1 MKKQEKYGKIKFNTC
16 DLGKELKMKKKLLNR
31 FYLDKEKDI
40 IVNIY
45 QEKPD
50 EVIYVLE
57 TPNHNTGNLI
67 SNLAKLCH
75 IETIKNENDMKIIQ
89 GTIPAS
95 INGDN
100 EIVYI
105 LRLGGIKIA
114 NIFEDGKI
122 EIKAKIPAIA
132 KTLMSQTK
140 AYNLPIEKTIVKSYI
155 LKKSKFRTDLHTH
168 MNANLSP
175 DVLIALGIKH
185 QLKYPLYYIKK
196 LNLKMS
202 KEQQEK
208 IAKQRIEVEK
218 QFKDCNLTGKYLTR
232 KIDDNT
238 FINFADFI
246 LNNLEDAAYNIAK
259 IRISLAILKDGQA
272 VFTNLEKLYIYRYVF
287 CKGKQSEEK
296 IELEQ
301 EKINKI
307 PEQDIKN
314 MLTLMLKDTK
324 NKKLKNITLRQDKL
338 LWIAREY
345 QKQGIYYTEIADT
358 DLVKAN
364 GPAIQ
369 LIEELHE
376 IMPYIEEET
385 GVKIRF
391 LAAMRR
397 IPLTI
402 IKDQIIGGNYLR
414 ENLDVLK
421 TIAKSPYVVGSDF
434 IGEEI
439 NDIADLKPAIQELV
453 EYVGEVDNDFTIR
466 IHAGENDSLKD
477 NVAKSIQCVK
487 EALKPGQKMPKVR
500 LGHGLYTANLEKA
513 EGKKL
518 MQEMKE
524 TNVILEFQLT
534 SNVRLNNLS
543 NLAIHPLR
551 TYLQNGIRCVQGT
564 DGCGF
569 YGVDTIDEQLALQ
582 NLLGLTD
589 DDFSK
594 MRQVEDE
601 ILKQGEEYFAK
612 KQKEFEKFLKGRTIK
627 EALAELEKENHEKSK
642 NNNVP
647 MRINN
652 NIEAESMLKEKISQL
667 PENKMPII
675 IAGGSFNKKGKSTQV
690 TEEGRKILE
699 ELIRNIDAQKAYF
712 VIGHKMEGYEK
723 EIIDISKKMNKNIE
737 IDAII
742 PKMISKEESH
752 KLQEEALDKVRISI
766 ESDEMGIYKSFN
778 YEIFERR
785 NSVVM
790 AFDGNWPVSNLVQEA
805 KNGKGKAKIYVNE
818 ETPILSDKAKTL
830 GGYVIPFNVRQNIVE
845 KILADNPEIMEENLK
860 EVL

>member
-1 MKKQEKYGKIKFNTC
+1 M
-16 DLGKELKMKKKLLNR
+16 LLNR

-40 IVNIY
+40 IINIY
-45 QEKPD
+45 RKKED
-50 EVIYVLE
+50 EIEYILE

-67 SNLAKLCH
+67 TNLAKICNV
-75 IETIKNENDMKIIQ
+75 ETIKNEKDMKIIK

-105 LRLGGIKIA
+105 FRLGGIKIA
-114 NIFEDGKI
+114 NIYENGKV
-122 EIKAKIPAIA
+122 EIKAKIPAIS

-140 AYNLPIEKTIVKSYI
+140 DYNLPMEKTIVKSYI

-202 KEQQEK
+202 EKQEREILERRK
-208 IAKQRIEVEK
+208 IVEE
-218 QFKDCNLTGKYLTR
+218 QFKDSKLEGKKLTR

-246 LNNLEDAAYNIAK
+246 LNNLENAAYNIAK

-272 VFTNLEKLYIYRYVF
+272 VFTNLEKVYIYRYVF
-287 CKGKQSEEK
+287 CKGIKSENKIKLDEK
-296 IELEQ
+296 TV
-301 EKINKI
+301 NKI
-307 PEQDIKN
+307 PEEDIKRI
-314 MLTLMLKDTK
+314 LKRMLKDDE
-324 NKKLKNITLRQDKL
+324 NEKLKNISLRQEKL

-345 QKQGIYYTEIADT
+345 QKQSIDYVEITDT
-358 DLVKAN
+358 DLVKSN
-364 GPAIQ
+364 GPAIKM
-369 LIEELHE
+369 IEEVHQ
-376 IMPYIEEET
+376 IMPYIEKET
-385 GVKIRF
+385 GVRIRF
-391 LAAMRR
+391 LAGMRR

-439 NDIADLKPAIQELV
+439 NDISDLKPAISELV
-453 EYVGEVDNDFTIR
+453 SYVGEVDRDFTIR
-466 IHAGENDSLKD
+466 IHAGENDSLRE
-477 NVAKSIQCVK
+477 NVSKSIQCVK
-487 EALKPGQKMPKVR
+487 ESLKPGQKMPKIR
-500 LGHGLYTANLEKA
+500 LGHGLYTEDLTSEK
-513 EGKKL
+513 GKELIKTL
-518 MQEMKE
+518 KE
-524 TNVILEFQLT
+524 ENVILEFQLT

-543 NLAIHPLR
+543 NLEKHPLK
-551 TYLQNGIRCVQGT
+551 TYLKNNIRCVQGT

-582 NLLGLTD
+582 NLLGLTN
-589 DDFSK
+589 DDFEK
-594 MRQVEDE
+594 MRATEDE
-601 ILKQGEEYFAK
+601 VIKQSEKYFEK
-612 KQKEFEKFLKGRTIK
+612 KSKEFKEFLNGRTIK
-627 EALAELEKENHEKSK
+627 EALTKLEKENHDKSK
-642 NNNVP
+642 NNNIP

-652 NIEAESMLKEKISQL
+652 NIEAQEVLKDKIKQL
-667 PENKMPII
+667 PLDKIPII
-675 IAGGSFNKKGKSTQV
+675 IAGGSFNNKGRKTEVS
-690 TEEGRKILE
+690 EEGRKILE
-699 ELIRNIDAQKAYF
+699 QLLEKVDSNKAYF
-712 VIGHKMEGYEK
+712 VIGHKMQGYEK
-723 EIIDISKKMNKNIE
+723 EIIDISKKLNKKFE

-742 PKMISKEESH
+742 PKMVSKEESSN
-752 KLQEEALDKVRISI
+752 LLENRIDGVRISI

-785 NSVVM
+785 ESVVM
-790 AFDGNWPVSNLVQEA
+790 AFDGNCSVSNLIQEA

-818 ETPILSDKAKTL
+818 ENSVLLDKAKTL
-830 GGYVIPFNVRQNIVE
+830 GGYVIPFNIRQNIVD
-845 KILADNPEIMEENLK
+845 KILKDNPEISENIG
-860 EVL
+860 